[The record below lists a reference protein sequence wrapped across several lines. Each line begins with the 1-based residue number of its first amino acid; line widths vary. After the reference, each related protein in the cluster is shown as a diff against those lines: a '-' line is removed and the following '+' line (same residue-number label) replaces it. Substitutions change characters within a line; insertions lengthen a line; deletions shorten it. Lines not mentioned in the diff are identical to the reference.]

1 MYKKILVPLDGSKN
15 SIKALDTAI
24 EMSKIF
30 KAKIVVLSVV
40 DNTKLG
46 YEPLPTKLY
55 EGLDS
60 NAKKVVEYGRDSAW
74 NQGLTINGMV
84 EKGNPKQVIVDYAQ
98 KNSIDL
104 IIIGRSGMNALNQLV
119 IGSTTAYIVRNANI
133 QVLVVNA

>member
-24 EMSKIF
+24 KMSKIF
-30 KAKIVVLSVV
+30 RAKIVVLSVV

-60 NAKKVVEYGRDSAW
+60 NAKKS
-74 NQGLTINGMV
+74 
-84 EKGNPKQVIVDYAQ
+84 
-98 KNSIDL
+98 S
-104 IIIGRSGMNALNQLV
+104 
-119 IGSTTAYIVRNANI
+119 
-133 QVLVVNA
+133 